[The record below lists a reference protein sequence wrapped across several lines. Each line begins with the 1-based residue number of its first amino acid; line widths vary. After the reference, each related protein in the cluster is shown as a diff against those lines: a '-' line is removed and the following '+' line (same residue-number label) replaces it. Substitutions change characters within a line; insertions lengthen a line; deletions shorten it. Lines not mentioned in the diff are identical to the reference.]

1 MKLSILICYTVTMT
15 SDELKSEEKRQQDAA
30 LEKENMNKAMTAQEE
45 KAIST
50 TYVNPSYCAANWS
63 YCNFRPCA
71 LCPFLVESAGS
82 ALRSDTLC

>member
-1 MKLSILICYTVTMT
+1 MT

-50 TYVNPSYCAANWS
+50 TYVASPDLELTIIPYRQTLYSLPVVGGECRV
-63 YCNFRPCA
+63 CFA
-71 LCPFLVESAGS
+71 L
-82 ALRSDTLC
+82 